1 MYVCRWINSLQM
13 CLYTRHSGSSN
24 NNLEVA
30 GSQIVHS
37 MEIRFILIIKI
48 LENKTQ
54 KQKRKTNLVEFYYHE
69 YKVEES

>member
-1 MYVCRWINSLQM
+1 
-13 CLYTRHSGSSN
+13 
-24 NNLEVA
+24 
-30 GSQIVHS
+30 